1 MSHLMKGT
9 IATLL
14 LLVPA
19 IGLSED
25 LKQPASTVGRPYV
38 GIIPDLAA
46 QVKGMKVRDVIRNGP
61 ADRAGVRA
69 SDVITRVDTKEI
81 QTFRDFLA
89 STRFF
94 RIGGKVTLV
103 VKRED
108 REMTITIVPVARPA
122 KVEVPPVKRP
132 PAKVAADGTVTFFNH
147 GAEVRGIAIFPDGKR
162 VLSASSR
169 EDRVWELATGKDLGQ
184 FTAARSLAV
193 AISGDG
199 KRVAIEGFD
208 ALTIHDTANNK
219 QLLSINPHGEW
230 DRRFPFRP
238 TVEAMAYSADRS
250 LLATAGSIAKVGGRH
265 GLPGGIVKL
274 WDAAT
279 GEEIRSFGDL
289 PHRAGSVAFSHDGR
303 YLAAGT
309 FGASGELPDAALLI
323 VWEVDSGKRVFQ
335 ASMQDEVAQ
344 GGNPC
349 NVRAVAYHPDGQHIL
364 TASLDRKVRVWDL
377 TGKLVDTRT
386 MLRRRS
392 TGIAAFSSDA
402 RLVAFGGYRVVS
414 IHDVSTGRE
423 TKSFPFDVQR
433 IRALAFSNDGK
444 WLVAGGGDSFQ
455 SGAAKAWKVVESR

>member
-265 GLPGGIVKL
+265 GLPGGIVKQATQGGPYTIFRIAPEAWPSATMADIWPPEL
-274 WDAAT
+274 SAPAANY
-279 GEEIRSFGDL
+279 RMRHFSSFGKL
-289 PHRAGSVAFSHDGR
+289 TAANAFFRPACRTRSPRAGIPATSAR
-303 YLAAGT
+303 WRT
-309 FGASGELPDAALLI
+309 IP
-323 VWEVDSGKRVFQ
+323 
-335 ASMQDEVAQ
+335 
-344 GGNPC
+344 
-349 NVRAVAYHPDGQHIL
+349 
-364 TASLDRKVRVWDL
+364 TANTS
-377 TGKLVDTRT
+377 
-386 MLRRRS
+386 
-392 TGIAAFSSDA
+392 
-402 RLVAFGGYRVVS
+402 
-414 IHDVSTGRE
+414 
-423 TKSFPFDVQR
+423 
-433 IRALAFSNDGK
+433 
-444 WLVAGGGDSFQ
+444 
-455 SGAAKAWKVVESR
+455 